1 MRCRVVVLALFGM
14 LSAGC
19 DGSGRPDAGRDAL
32 ALECTTPQSI
42 EMVIGTSGA
51 PIAVIGW
58 SGDVCTLGNDERAAD
73 GIVAIADVGSFGGS
87 TPIVAARLGD
97 WAIERSPVTS
107 SRTTTVTGLSRG
119 EPIELVMSNEGI
131 VVTIEV
137 RVDGTSLTLLSMRRS

>member
-1 MRCRVVVLALFGM
+1 MRRDSHALVALAL
-14 LSAGC
+14 LSSSC
-19 DGSGRPDAGRDAL
+19 SGSGAPDGGRDAL
-32 ALECTTPQSI
+32 ALECSTPQSI

-58 SGDVCTLGNDERAAD
+58 SGDVCTLSNDERAAD
-73 GIVAIADVGSFGGS
+73 GIVAIADIGSFGGA

-97 WAIERSPVTS
+97 WAIERSPLTS

-119 EPIELVMSNEGI
+119 EPIEMVMSNEGI
-131 VVTIEV
+131 SVTIEV